1 MTDSEREEI
10 MKAATVEGSFLMY
23 KDRPLVREGNTICYG
38 NMSDAYYLQLVIMN
52 TTEVNGHDVP
62 DKIIIQIVN
71 TDTKLSAG
79 ERIVKQDM
87 KTGLAEAFE
96 LGVIWLERNLGE

>member
-10 MKAATVEGSFLMY
+10 MKAATVDGAFLIY
-23 KDRPLVREGNTICYG
+23 KNRPLVRDGNILCYG
-38 NMSDAYYLQLVIMN
+38 NMSDAFYLQLVIMN
-52 TTEVNGHDVP
+52 TIEVKGHEVP
-62 DKIIIQIVN
+62 DKIIIQIVS
-71 TDTKLSAG
+71 TDKKLSAG

-87 KTGLAEAFE
+87 KSGLAEAFE